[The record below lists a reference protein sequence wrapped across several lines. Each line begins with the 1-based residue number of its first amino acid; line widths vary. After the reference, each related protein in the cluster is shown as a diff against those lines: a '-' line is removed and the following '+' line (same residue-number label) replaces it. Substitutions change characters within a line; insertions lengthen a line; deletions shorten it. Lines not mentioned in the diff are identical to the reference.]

1 MVPLAEH
8 DIVTD
13 LVTVWSS
20 TPFEEYFFPTALA
33 VALLPDLVQLD
44 TDTFQDELLEVT
56 EALAV
61 VHLLEDP
68 V

>member
-1 MVPLAEH
+1 MAEQ

-20 TPFEEYFFPTALA
+20 TPCAEYFFPTAVA

-44 TDTFQDELLEVT
+44 TDTFQYELLDDT
-56 EALAV
+56 PALAD
-61 VHLLEDP
+61 VHLLEEP

>member
-1 MVPLAEH
+1 M
-8 DIVTD
+8 
-13 LVTVWSS
+13 
-20 TPFEEYFFPTALA
+20 PFEEYFFPTAVA

-56 EALAV
+56 AALAD
-61 VHLLEDP
+61 VHLLEEP